1 MVRLSLKNRK
11 DVHMKINQLIA
22 NNINQLDAVLPE
34 NESLGIA
41 GLSGSGKTTFSQTIG
56 EESKKRLVSL
66 LPKAEYQYLFP
77 NIMETNFSAIK
88 MEDMPLVLFLGKAS
102 ISSNPRSTIG
112 THTGVFKEIRVHL
125 AEQFNLSPEVFSFNN
140 ALGWCPDCKGRGT
153 TKNVEC
159 KKCKGRRY
167 SQEVEQYSIDLFE
180 RPHSISDINDLSIE
194 SILSLAE
201 VLHISEE
208 RQNILRN
215 IASMNI
221 GYLSLNRIM
230 GTLSGGEITRLY
242 LAEFM
247 ATSENTVII
256 IDEISVGLDH
266 ETLLKILEQIK
277 QLGVKNQI
285 WLIDH
290 SDTVLDTTDE
300 QLFFGPGSG
309 KYGGKIVEESPRPQP
324 IIWERNQ
331 AMPTETYQ
339 FQDLYCRNIQM
350 AEIQIPKNRLVTFT
364 GESGCGKSTLVN
376 ECITKDFSKRYPKDK
391 LVMVGQDRNQSI
403 TSRST
408 VATFLDIKKK
418 LTKYSEEIDDI
429 FGRSIEDIID
439 ELPKE
444 DIAHKRLGLLIKLGL
459 GYLTLERQ
467 TKTLST
473 GEFQCVHLVSELF
486 TNTRTPHTLF
496 IFDEPSKGLSQNILN
511 QFIDSV
517 RVILEDES
525 VSIIMIEHN
534 AYMLESS
541 DFIVDFGKRQ
551 LAPVQHLDVVRHEE
565 YYRHKNSENRVAP
578 LHISSTL
585 ENQKGIHYLEENH
598 LAYFKKAENIYKGG
612 ILKSLSSMARLIY
625 GEYESD
631 TIAPVIA
638 IDLERHLYSQYSF
651 LYEIG
656 GLINHIVA
664 AHPTNKDTRHFD
676 FYYQE
681 NHCPCC
687 SGRRVI
693 EKFDFDVVIQDK
705 TVPFWDGLLH
715 PDVMEVLKYYQ
726 YPKLQF
732 LFDEIKNELGQ
743 DISKSYNE
751 MTEAEKHT
759 FLYGYWE
766 NSFYDKAG
774 KARRTWEGFN
784 LILGRY
790 MFISK
795 SIIKDHMKASKEMIA
810 CPVCEGTVL
819 NHHKKLVFGD
829 VDIREIIHQPID
841 QVIKTVGNLPE
852 LEKLKAIVG
861 GNMTLTEDVSLLSRE
876 TQVALKILEL
886 ELASF
891 VNYEM
896 VLQNVYP
903 FWNRIG
909 SKIEAISSKN
919 QVTICD
925 FSNITETREA
935 IIDKYFTNGKYK
947 KLTYVYEAFGYKK
960 IVTQI
965 NKVKASHK
973 CPFCAGKKVIS
984 EDGLHDGVY
993 KLSVPC
999 VSCHASGINVEGRKE
1014 IVEDIDVQTWLTGK
1028 VRDVVAE
1035 SLLTD
1040 AVKDIPIFSRI
1051 RELDK
1056 RDMMSVYQCLEQNS

>member
-1 MVRLSLKNRK
+1 
-11 DVHMKINQLIA
+11 MKINRLIA
-22 NNINQLDAVLPE
+22 NNINQLDAVLPV
-34 NESLGIA
+34 NQSLGIA

-66 LPKAEYQYLFP
+66 LPKAEYQYLFSK
-77 NIMETNFSAIK
+77 IMETNFSAIK
-88 MEDMPLVLFLGKAS
+88 MEDMPLVLFLGRAS

-112 THTGVFKEIRVHL
+112 THTGVFKEIRVRL
-125 AEQFNLSPEVFSFNN
+125 AEKFNLSPEVFSFNN
-140 ALGWCPDCKGRGT
+140 ELGWCRDCKGRGT

-159 KKCKGRRY
+159 KKCKGSRY
-167 SQEVEQYSIDLFE
+167 NQEVEQYTIELLGKT
-180 RPHSISDINDLSIE
+180 HSISELNDLSIE
-194 SILSLAE
+194 TILSLAE
-201 VLHISEE
+201 VLHISEAKQHIL
-208 RQNILRN
+208 QNIIN
-215 IASMNI
+215 MNI
-221 GYLSLNRIM
+221 GYLTLNRIM
-230 GTLSGGEITRLY
+230 GTLSGGELTRLY

-247 ATSENTVII
+247 AASENTVII

-277 QLGVKNQI
+277 QLGYKNQI

-290 SDTVLDTTDE
+290 SDTVLDATDE

-309 KYGGKIVEESPRPQP
+309 KYGGKIVEESPRPKP

-331 AMPTETYQ
+331 AMPTEYYQ
-339 FQDLYCRNIQM
+339 FQDLYCRNIQID
-350 AEIQIPKNRLVTFT
+350 EIQIPKNRLVTFT

-376 ECITKDFSKRYPKDK
+376 ECITKDFMKRYPKDK

-418 LTKYSEEIDDI
+418 LTKYSDEIDDI
-429 FGRSIEDIID
+429 FLRSIEDIID

-444 DIAHKRLGLLIKLGL
+444 DIAHKRLSLLIKLGL
-459 GYLTLERQ
+459 GYLTLERKTQ
-467 TKTLST
+467 TLST

-486 TNTRTPHTLF
+486 TNAKNPHTLF

-517 RVILEDES
+517 RVILENES
-525 VSIIMIEHN
+525 VSIMMIEHN

-541 DFIVDFGKRQ
+541 DFIIDFGKRQ
-551 LAPVQHLDVVRHEE
+551 LAPVQHLDVVSHEE
-565 YYRHKNSENRVAP
+565 YYRQKNREEVAP

-585 ENQKGIHYLEENH
+585 KQRNGIHYLEENH
-598 LAYFKKAENIYKGG
+598 LVYFKNAENIYKGG
-612 ILKSLSSMARLIY
+612 ILKSLSPMARLIY

-651 LYEIG
+651 LYEMG

-664 AHPTNKDTRHFD
+664 AHSTNKDTRSFD
-676 FYYQE
+676 FYNQE

-693 EKFDFDVVIQDK
+693 EKFNFDVVIQDK

-715 PDVMEVLKYYQ
+715 SDVMEVLKYYQ

-743 DISKSYNE
+743 DISKSYNN

-766 NSFYDKAG
+766 KSFYDKAG
-774 KARRTWEGFN
+774 KASRTWEGFN
-784 LILGRY
+784 IIIGRY

-795 SIIKDHMKASKEMIA
+795 SIIKDHMKESKEMIA
-810 CPVCEGTVL
+810 CPVCQGTVL
-819 NHHKKLVFGD
+819 NHHKKLTFGGI
-829 VDIREIIHQPID
+829 DIRELIQQPID
-841 QVIKTVGNLPE
+841 QVIKTVGKLPE
-852 LEKLKAIVG
+852 LEKLKAVVG
-861 GNMTLTEDVSLLSRE
+861 GDMALTEDVSLLSRG
-876 TQVALKILEL
+876 TQVALKMLEL
-886 ELASF
+886 EQASF
-891 VNYEM
+891 IDYEI
-896 VLQNVYP
+896 VLQNAFP
-903 FWNRIG
+903 FWDSIG
-909 SKIEAISSKN
+909 RKIEAISCKN
-919 QVTICD
+919 QITICD
-925 FSNITETREA
+925 FANITETRET

-999 VSCHASGINVEGRKE
+999 VSCHASGINNEGRKE
-1014 IVEDIDVQTWLTGK
+1014 IIEGFDVQTWLTGK

-1035 SLLTD
+1035 RSLTEGV
-1040 AVKDIPIFSRI
+1040 ADIPIFNRI

-1056 RDMMSVYQCLEQNS
+1056 QDMISVYQCLEQGNLSK

>member
-1 MVRLSLKNRK
+1 
-11 DVHMKINQLIA
+11 MKINRLIA
-22 NNINQLDAVLPE
+22 NNINQLDAELPVDQ
-34 NESLGIA
+34 SLGIA
-41 GLSGSGKTTFSQTIG
+41 GLSGSGKTTFCQAIG

-66 LPKAEYQYLFP
+66 LPKSEYQYLFST
-77 NIMETNFSAIK
+77 IMETNFSAIK
-88 MEDMPLVLFLGKAS
+88 MEDMPLVLFLGKSS

-112 THTGVFKEIRVHL
+112 THTGVFKEIRVCL
-125 AEQFNLSPEVFSFNN
+125 AEKFNLSPEFFSFNN
-140 ALGWCPDCKGRGT
+140 VLGWCPGCKGRGT

-159 KKCKGRRY
+159 KKCMGRRY
-167 SQEVEQYSIDLFE
+167 NQEVEQYTIELFDK
-180 RPHSISDINDLSIE
+180 PHTISDINNLSIE
-194 SILSLAE
+194 TILSLAE
-201 VLHISEE
+201 VLTISEAK
-208 RQNILRN
+208 QHILKNIN
-215 IASMNI
+215 DMNI
-221 GYLSLNRIM
+221 GYLTLNRIM
-230 GTLSGGEITRLY
+230 GTLSGGELTRLY

-266 ETLLKILEQIK
+266 QTLLKILEQIK
-277 QLGVKNQI
+277 QLGYKNQV

-309 KYGGKIVEESPRPQP
+309 KYGGKIVEESPRPKP
-324 IIWERNQ
+324 IIGERNQ
-331 AMPTETYQ
+331 AMPTEYYHYH
-339 FQDLYCRNIQM
+339 DLDCRNIQM

-376 ECITKDFSKRYPKDK
+376 ECMAKDFLKRYPKDK

-418 LTKYSEEIDDI
+418 LTKYSEDIDDI
-429 FGRSIEDIID
+429 FERSIEDIIE
-439 ELPKE
+439 ELPNE
-444 DIAHKRLGLLIKLGL
+444 DIAHKRLSLLIKLGL
-459 GYLTLERQ
+459 GYLTLERKTQ
-467 TKTLST
+467 TLST

-486 TNTRTPHTLF
+486 AKSRKPHTLF

-517 RVILEDES
+517 RVILNDES
-525 VSIIMIEHN
+525 VSIMMIEHN

-551 LAPVQHLDVVRHEE
+551 LAPVKHLDVVSHDD
-565 YYRHKNSENRVAP
+565 YYRQKNSSDRVAP
-578 LHISSTL
+578 SQISSTI
-585 ENQKGIHYLEENH
+585 NQQNGITYIKEHH
-598 LAYFKKAENIYKGG
+598 IAYFKHAENVYKGG
-612 ILKSLSSMARLIY
+612 ILKSLSPMARVIY
-625 GEYESD
+625 GEYESE

-651 LYEIG
+651 LFEIG

-664 AHPTNKDTRHFD
+664 AHPTNKDTRSFD
-676 FYYQE
+676 FYNQE

-693 EKFDFDVVIQDK
+693 EKFDIDVVIQDK
-705 TVPFWDGLLH
+705 NVPFWDGLLY

-732 LFDEIKNELGQ
+732 LFDQIKNELGH

-751 MTEAEKHT
+751 MTDAEKHT

-766 NSFYDKAG
+766 KSFYDKEG
-774 KARRTWEGFN
+774 KASRIWEGFN
-784 LILGRY
+784 LIIGRY
-790 MFISK
+790 IFISK
-795 SIIKDHMKASKEMIA
+795 SMIKEQMKASKEMIT
-810 CPVCEGTVL
+810 CPVCHGTVL
-819 NHHKKLVFGD
+819 KHHKKLTFGD
-829 VDIREIIHQPID
+829 TDIREIIQQPID
-841 QVIKTVGNLPE
+841 QVIKTVGKLPE

-861 GNMTLTEDVSLLSRE
+861 GDTVLSEDVSLLTRE
-876 TQVALKILEL
+876 TQVALKIVEI
-886 ELASF
+886 EQASF
-891 VNYEM
+891 VNYEV
-896 VLQNVYP
+896 VLQNVLP
-903 FWNRIG
+903 FWDRMKGN
-909 SKIEAISSKN
+909 IEAISNKN

-925 FSNITETREA
+925 FANIDETRET

-965 NKVKASHK
+965 NKIKASHP
-973 CPFCAGKKVIS
+973 CPFCKGKKVIS
-984 EDGLHDGVY
+984 EDGLHDGVQ

-999 VSCHASGINVEGRKE
+999 VSCYASGINDEGRKE
-1014 IVEDIDVQTWLTGK
+1014 IIDGITVQTWLTGK
-1028 VRDVVAE
+1028 VSDVVAE
-1035 SLLTD
+1035 SFNLK
-1040 AVKDIPIFSRI
+1040 AVVDIPIFSRI
-1051 RELDK
+1051 RELNK
-1056 RDMMSVYQCLEQNS
+1056 RDMMEIYQCLEQNN